1 MGHSDGEHE
10 LEGDDLSADDSSW
23 SDGVW
28 SEDDDEVGGFFFN
41 ICTFTPNLF
50 LRRSIFD
57 LRGMQESLSFEDS
70 GEGSGSD
77 ADSDEAAAAEESDSS
92 EDEVKHS
99 RPW

>member
-1 MGHSDGEHE
+1 MRW
-10 LEGDDLSADDSSW
+10 EGL
-23 SDGVW
+23 
-28 SEDDDEVGGFFFN
+28 FFYN
-41 ICTFTPNLF
+41 FTPMF

-57 LRGMQESLSFEDS
+57 LRGMQESLAFEDS
-70 GEGSGSD
+70 GEGSGSGSD

>member
-28 SEDDDEVGGFFFN
+28 SEDDDEVGGFFFYN
-41 ICTFTPNLF
+41 SAPMF

-57 LRGMQESLSFEDS
+57 QVLGVL
-70 GEGSGSD
+70 
-77 ADSDEAAAAEESDSS
+77 
-92 EDEVKHS
+92 
-99 RPW
+99 

>member
-28 SEDDDEVGGFFFN
+28 SEDDDEVGGVFFYN
-41 ICTFTPNLF
+41 FTPMF

-57 LRGMQESLSFEDS
+57 QVLGVL
-70 GEGSGSD
+70 
-77 ADSDEAAAAEESDSS
+77 
-92 EDEVKHS
+92 
-99 RPW
+99 